1 MKDRPFFDTPVDQ
14 LEELLQKHKA
24 QPVIL
29 RQVRDE
35 LQYRGTKR
43 AKQLIREVDGV
54 LDGRVPVKPKPPRAA
69 RPEDQLH
76 LLDPNKSK

>member
-1 MKDRPFFDTPVDQ
+1 MKDRPFFDTSVDQ
-14 LEELLQKHKA
+14 LERLLQEHKT

-29 RQVRDE
+29 RQLRDE

-43 AKQLIREVDGV
+43 AKQLIKEVDGV
-54 LDGRVPVKPKPPRAA
+54 LEGTVPVKPKRPRAA

-76 LLDPNKSK
+76 LLDPKE

>member
-1 MKDRPFFDTPVDQ
+1 MKDRPFFDSSIEQ
-14 LEELLQKHKA
+14 LEELLRKHTT
-24 QPVIL
+24 QPIIL

-54 LDGRVPVKPKPPRAA
+54 LAGAVPVRPKPVRPA

-76 LLDPNKSK
+76 LLDPK

>member
-14 LEELLQKHKA
+14 LEELLQKHKT

-29 RQVRDE
+29 RQLRDE

-54 LDGRVPVKPKPPRAA
+54 LEGVVPVKSKRPRSA

-76 LLDPNKSK
+76 LLDPKK